1 MAEFCCAG
9 YTLVDG
15 ERLVKNPNRLSVPS
29 NANEVREEEEFL
41 AELSRYVEYRLQS
54 EFGMIPITIPDTDS
68 PADDRT
74 TILATAN
81 WTNAEKLLVITQNS
95 SGSILGIFSRT
106 LCKKEGLSKG
116 SILPYVARA
125 VSEGYE
131 ILILRPNTN
140 SVVEI
145 DPESRKVVSKRPIR
159 GSESPEIHALY
170 VLENIIP
177 QAENVRHI
185 ALLGYGNGASLCK
198 YILSR
203 QLVRSKE
210 DGHSE
215 ENRIKAMVTIEASHI
230 IDVDDTL
237 EEKQLIERIA
247 INLECDAV
255 PRGHRLGISSRKL
268 GCACLSLGLPTG
280 QTEIQNV
287 ASSIFLAIDPVFEYL
302 RISETVEQSSLAF
315 AEAFARSNGHDPA
328 TAVSEGT
335 VNAEQLFAE
344 AQVVASPEA
353 RPVNNRRGS
362 VVPGGNFFTKLF
374 GSTRGEE
381 GASAATTSVKK
392 SNSASGGAMNSSRR
406 EGEEDKLDVN
416 DFDLLK
422 VVGQGAFGKVMLV
435 RKKEGVGAGQIY
447 AMKVLKKSVVAAKG
461 QVEHTKSERSI
472 LCEIRHPFIVR
483 LRFAFQSED
492 KLYLITDYY
501 NGGSLFYHLRKS
513 KSFSEDRARFYAAEL
528 LSALDHLHQQ
538 HIIYRDLKLENILM
552 DHSGHIALTD
562 FGLSKQNID
571 VTGGATTF
579 CGTAEY
585 IAPELLRGHKYGA
598 AVDWWSFGILLFE
611 MIHGRTPFYD
621 KNRKLM
627 FYRII
632 HTEPNFPS
640 TFSTEARECC
650 RGLLRVS
657 ESERLGSGESGAQEI
672 MRTPFF
678 RPINFAALFNKEI
691 PPPFIPEVKNE
702 FDTKYVPK
710 AYLKTEAKDSF
721 SDPTKAGVGQKFED
735 FTFKGDSA
743 LDK

>member
-1 MAEFCCAG
+1 LFEVTVVLLLCRQDTEDLLNMAEFTCPG

-15 ERLVKNPNRLSVPS
+15 ERLVKNPLRGSMPTNED
-29 NANEVREEEEFL
+29 EVREEEEFL
-41 AELSRYVEYRLQS
+41 GELSRYVEARLQS
-54 EFGMIPITIPDTDS
+54 DFGMIPITIPDTDS
-68 PADDRT
+68 PADART
-74 TILATAN
+74 TVLATAN
-81 WTNAEKLLVITQNS
+81 WTNAQKLLVIMQNS
-95 SGSILGIFSRT
+95 SGSILGVFSRT

-125 VSEGYE
+125 VSEGYD

-140 SVVEI
+140 SVVEL
-145 DPESRKVVSKRPIR
+145 DPETRRVISKTPIR

-210 DGHSE
+210 DGQSE
-215 ENRIKAMVTIEASHI
+215 INRIKAMVTIEASHI
-230 IDVDDTL
+230 IEVDDTV
-237 EEKQLIERIA
+237 EEKQLVDKIA

-255 PRGHRLGISSRKL
+255 PRGYRLGISSRKL
-268 GCACLSLGLPTG
+268 GCRCLSLGLPTG

-302 RISETVEQSSLAF
+302 RITETTEQCSAAF
-315 AEAFARSNGHDPA
+315 AEAFARTNGHDPA
-328 TAVSEGT
+328 AAVAEGT
-335 VNAEQLFAE
+335 VNADQLFASVANVAISAE
-344 AQVVASPEA
+344 PAQS
-353 RPVNNRRGS
+353 NRRGS
-362 VVPGGNFFTKLF
+362 VVPGGNFFTKMF
-374 GSTRGEE
+374 GPKEDVPG
-381 GASAATTSVKK
+381 SVKK
-392 SNSASGGAMNSSRR
+392 SNSTASSGNSSTPR
-406 EGEEDKLDVN
+406 EGGEDKLDVN

-435 RKKEGVGAGQIY
+435 RKKEGVSAGQIY

-513 KSFSEDRARFYAAEL
+513 KCFTEDRARFYAAEL

-552 DHSGHIALTD
+552 DHTGHIALTD

-585 IAPELLRGHKYGA
+585 IAPELLRGHKYGS
-598 AVDWWSFGILLFE
+598 AVDWWSFGILL
-611 MIHGRTPFYD
+611 
-621 KNRKLM
+621 
-627 FYRII
+627 
-632 HTEPNFPS
+632 
-640 TFSTEARECC
+640 
-650 RGLLRVS
+650 
-657 ESERLGSGESGAQEI
+657 
-672 MRTPFF
+672 
-678 RPINFAALFNKEI
+678 
-691 PPPFIPEVKNE
+691 
-702 FDTKYVPK
+702 
-710 AYLKTEAKDSF
+710 
-721 SDPTKAGVGQKFED
+721 
-735 FTFKGDSA
+735 
-743 LDK
+743 